1 VPLPLIKKGMETQND
16 IISGIL
22 KIFNE
27 KGHSEYG
34 GEAVT
39 QLEHALQTATLAR
52 EHNASDQLITAALLH
67 DIGHLLHDLPN
78 DAPLHGIDDVHENKA
93 AAFLR
98 KYFPDAVTEPVRLHV
113 MAKRYLSS
121 TEEDYYA
128 MLSEPSK
135 QSLVLQGGLMSS
147 AEVSDFEQHPFFSD
161 AVKLRKWDDQA
172 KVKALPTAPVE
183 DFEKNIAVSL
193 RLYFLEDK
201 V

>member
-1 VPLPLIKKGMETQND
+1 METKND
-16 IISGIL
+16 IIADIL
-22 KIFNE
+22 NLFND

-52 EHNASDQLITAALLH
+52 ENNASDQLITAALLH

-78 DAPLHGIDDVHENKA
+78 DAPLKGIDDVHENKA
-93 AAFLR
+93 AVFLR
-98 KYFPDAVTEPVRLHV
+98 KYFPEAVTEPVRLHV

-121 TEEDYYA
+121 TEETYYSL
-128 MLSEPSK
+128 LSEPSK

-147 AEVSDFEQHPFFSD
+147 AEVSAFEQNPFFSD
-161 AVKLRKWDDQA
+161 AVMLRKWDDQA
-172 KVKALPTAPVE
+172 KVKELTTAPVE

-193 RLYFLEDK
+193 RLYFLGESL
-201 V
+201 

>member
-1 VPLPLIKKGMETQND
+1 METKDD
-16 IISGIL
+16 IIADIL
-22 KIFNE
+22 KLFND

-52 EHNASDQLITAALLH
+52 ENNASDQLVTAALLH

-78 DAPLHGIDDVHENKA
+78 DAPLKGIDDVHENKA
-93 AAFLR
+93 AVFLR
-98 KYFPDAVTEPVRLHV
+98 KYFPEAVTEPVRLHV

-121 TEEDYYA
+121 TEETYYSL
-128 MLSEPSK
+128 LSEPSK

-147 AEVSDFEQHPFFSD
+147 AEVSAFEQNPFFSD
-161 AVKLRKWDDQA
+161 AVMLRKWDDQA
-172 KVKALPTAPVE
+172 KVQELTTAPVE

-193 RLYFLEDK
+193 RLYFLEESL
-201 V
+201 

>member
-1 VPLPLIKKGMETQND
+1 METKKD
-16 IISGIL
+16 IIASIMNL
-22 KIFNE
+22 FND

-52 EHNASDQLITAALLH
+52 ENNASDQLITAALLH

-78 DAPLHGIDDVHENKA
+78 DAPLKGIDDVHENKA
-93 AAFLR
+93 AVSLR
-98 KYFPDAVTEPVRLHV
+98 KYFPEAVTEPVRLHV

-121 TEEDYYA
+121 TEETYYSL
-128 MLSEPSK
+128 LSEPSK

-147 AEVSDFEQHPFFSD
+147 AEVSAFEQNPFFSD
-161 AVKLRKWDDQA
+161 AVMLRKWDDQA
-172 KVKALPTAPVE
+172 KVKELTTAPVE

-193 RLYFLEDK
+193 RLYFLEESL
-201 V
+201 

>member
-1 VPLPLIKKGMETQND
+1 METKND
-16 IISGIL
+16 IIADIL
-22 KIFNE
+22 NLFND

-52 EHNASDQLITAALLH
+52 ENNASDQLITAALLH

-78 DAPLHGIDDVHENKA
+78 DAPLKGIDDVHENKA
-93 AAFLR
+93 AVFLR
-98 KYFPDAVTEPVRLHV
+98 KYFPAAVTEPVRLHV

-121 TEEDYYA
+121 TEETYYSL
-128 MLSEPSK
+128 LSEPSK

-147 AEVSDFEQHPFFSD
+147 AEVSAFEQNPFFSD
-161 AVKLRKWDDQA
+161 AVMLRKWDDQA
-172 KVKALPTAPVE
+172 KVKELTTAPVE

-193 RLYFLEDK
+193 RLYFLEESL
-201 V
+201 